1 MYKSSHNYRCC
12 HDLSVAAMETSSLIF
27 LCLVATF
34 SVRAVH
40 GRTLEVS
47 IDDEEDVDMEVL
59 MGLPGKCW
67 ACEWILNKVKKL
79 AGPNP
84 TAESLK
90 SKLLSV
96 CDGIGLLKSLCRKFV
111 KAHLGELIEEL
122 TTTDGVRT
130 ICVNMGACKSKEL
143 ELLFYAENGGP
154 LIDVKEL
161 D

>member
-1 MYKSSHNYRCC
+1 
-12 HDLSVAAMETSSLIF
+12 METSSLLF

-47 IDDEEDVDMEVL
+47 IDDEEDVEVS

-67 ACEWILNKVKKL
+67 ACKWIVNKVKKL

-111 KAHLGELIEEL
+111 KVHLGELIEEL
-122 TTTDGVRT
+122 TTTDDVRT

-143 ELLFYAENGGP
+143 ELLFYAENGAP
-154 LIDVKEL
+154 LIDVKEH